1 MTADRRPNLGL
12 SGAASPRSVGPWAD
26 YRMFLIF
33 DYYGVLSTRRTDSVY
48 LVYFLLLSFLTFI
61 WRTEDRRQPQNCRN
75 AESSR
80 TTDRTNQHRQCI
92 DVYDRI
98 PIPEIT
104 TETDIMLVGRKM
116 IQT

>member
-33 DYYGVLSTRRTDSVY
+33 DYYGVLFTRRTDSVY

-80 TTDRTNQHRQCI
+80 ISIGIISEYMIDSLFPRNNHRDQ
-92 DVYDRI
+92 DNG
-98 PIPEIT
+98 
-104 TETDIMLVGRKM
+104 L
-116 IQT
+116 